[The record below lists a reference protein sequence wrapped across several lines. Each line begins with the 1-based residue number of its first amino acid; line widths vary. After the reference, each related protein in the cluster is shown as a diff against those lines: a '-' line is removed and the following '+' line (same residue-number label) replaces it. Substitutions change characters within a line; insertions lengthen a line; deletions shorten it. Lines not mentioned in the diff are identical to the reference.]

1 MRDGEVYGNI
11 LMTTFNGSIERARIE
26 NEANNKSG
34 DGYDKLVKHG
44 GYMLATV
51 IHVSYHHT

>member
-1 MRDGEVYGNI
+1 MRDGDVHGNI
-11 LMTTFNGSIERARIE
+11 LMTTFNGSIE
-26 NEANNKSG
+26 NEANDKSG
-34 DGYDKLVKHG
+34 DGYDELVTHG